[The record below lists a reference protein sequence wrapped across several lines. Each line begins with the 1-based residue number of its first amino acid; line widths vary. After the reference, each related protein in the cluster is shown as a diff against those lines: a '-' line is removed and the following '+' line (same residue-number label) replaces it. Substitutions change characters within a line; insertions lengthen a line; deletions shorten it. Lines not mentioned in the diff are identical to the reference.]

1 MSRFLAH
8 LSRLK
13 FIVRWGLKRNTSAEN
28 VIEHSWDVAV
38 IAHLL
43 ASIRNTQFGGQL
55 DANGIAAAALFHDA
69 GEVLTGDMPSP
80 VKYHSPEITRA
91 YKAIERQAQHELWL
105 LLPETLRAT
114 YRPLLLDDAI
124 PAEHHEL
131 IKTADILAALL
142 KCRHEI
148 RAGNREFETALSDI
162 SLKAANMAEK
172 MPEVRYF
179 LDHFEP
185 AFDMTLDELL
195 AGKL

>member
-8 LSRLK
+8 LSRLR

-28 VIEHSWDVAV
+28 VVEHSWDVAV

-43 ASIRNTQFGGQL
+43 ASIRNAQFGGQL
-55 DANGIAAAALFHDA
+55 DANAIATAALFHDA

-91 YKAIERQAQHELWL
+91 YKAIERQAQNELWL

-124 PAEHHEL
+124 PAEHHDM

-142 KCRHEI
+142 KCRHEM

-162 SLKAANMAEK
+162 SLKAAHMAEK

-195 AGKL
+195 AGKS